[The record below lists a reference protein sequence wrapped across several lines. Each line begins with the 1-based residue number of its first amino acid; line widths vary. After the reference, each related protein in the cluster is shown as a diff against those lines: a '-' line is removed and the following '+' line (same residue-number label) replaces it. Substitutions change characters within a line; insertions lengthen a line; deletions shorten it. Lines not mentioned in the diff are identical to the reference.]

1 MPAMC
6 SCHMSKKFPFCD
18 GSHKGNKGTLKDTSE
33 VEQKI
38 QNFIF
43 DPQLVTGKSAA
54 EEETI

>member
-1 MPAMC
+1 
-6 SCHMSKKFPFCD
+6 MSKKFPFCD